1 MHELTEPRN
10 VHPLTGVRVLAFTHY
25 AAGPIAAQYLGSLG
39 AEVIKIEAPSGDY
52 QRSGI
57 REPGSDPAAPS
68 PYFLGM
74 NRNQRALAID
84 LKHPGSRAVV
94 DGLIEGADVILEN
107 FRPGVLERRGLDYGT
122 LAQRW
127 PRLIYCSIAAYDPG
141 GPARTRP
148 GQDLIIQAL
157 SGVASQTGPADGPP
171 VAAGGYVV
179 DTYTASQAIIGVLAA
194 LRHRE
199 LTGFGQWVRIDMM
212 SCALHLLAS
221 ETSYALNAKSVPPR
235 GRGGIAHMHQ
245 PAPYGIY
252 ATKDGAIAIVS
263 KPELLPAIG
272 KALGML
278 DDISPHLAGDGAWFN
293 RDAIAGILATR
304 LRELPNAEALAMLA
318 GTGAWVAP
326 VRSTLEALEDPELRG
341 MVREVES
348 DYGGRHRVAVEPIK
362 MTKAPLV
369 FERPAPAL
377 GEHTFEILA
386 ELGLTKAEIED
397 LIAQGVAFPSDGEI
411 SQQGE
416 RSDARTA
423 EKTTKRSAKRTALS
437 SA

>member
-1 MHELTEPRN
+1 
-10 VHPLTGVRVLAFTHY
+10 
-25 AAGPIAAQYLGSLG
+25 
-39 AEVIKIEAPSGDY
+39 
-52 QRSGI
+52 
-57 REPGSDPAAPS
+57 
-68 PYFLGM
+68 
-74 NRNQRALAID
+74 
-84 LKHPGSRAVV
+84 
-94 DGLIEGADVILEN
+94 
-107 FRPGVLERRGLDYGT
+107 
-122 LAQRW
+122 
-127 PRLIYCSIAAYDPG
+127 
-141 GPARTRP
+141 
-148 GQDLIIQAL
+148 
-157 SGVASQTGPADGPP
+157 
-171 VAAGGYVV
+171 
-179 DTYTASQAIIGVLAA
+179 
-194 LRHRE
+194 
-199 LTGFGQWVRIDMM
+199 M

-252 ATKDGAIAIVS
+252 PTKDGAIAIVS

-272 KALGML
+272 KALGVL

-386 ELGLTKAEIED
+386 ELGLSKAEIED